1 MLRDAVFR
9 LPYKSRQ
16 NFAGFHKKQIQFYSN
31 WNLYKAGCK
40 IYEKVKKVIDFLT
53 AEGYLI
59 IDLKC
64 NHCKMKMC
72 LLTKER

>member
-1 MLRDAVFR
+1 M
-9 LPYKSRQ
+9 
-16 NFAGFHKKQIQFYSN
+16 
-31 WNLYKAGCK
+31 
-40 IYEKVKKVIDFLT
+40 KKVIDFLT

-59 IDLKC
+59 IDLKW